1 MDKSALL
8 MRTHLISLSKR
19 KNISMME
26 NMFLT
31 VQENKVLEV
40 INFIHLPEN

>member
-8 MRTHLISLSKR
+8 MRTNLISVSKR
-19 KNISMME
+19 KNISMIE

-31 VQENKVLEV
+31 VQENKLLEV
-40 INFIHLPEN
+40 NLFH